1 MKSTIKMIMLGGL
14 VLAVMALV
22 VLVATSQAKPK
33 ADETPWLGV
42 YTQTLNQK
50 MAKAFDLPD
59 DYGVVINRVIKDSPA
74 DRAGLE
80 EEDVVVAFD
89 NTPVHS
95 SSELSDMVDESRV
108 GETVMLTVYRDGEKK
123 QVSLDIGARSESD
136 DEEEYEGSDDDQNWG
151 IYMPHS
157 GTRGYRFMERER
169 PYMGVSL
176 SGLSE
181 QLGDYFGVK
190 NGRGALITAVEE
202 NSPAE
207 KAGLKAGDVI
217 VAVNDEKVM
226 DASDVSQLVNDMEA
240 GETATVEIVRDKRD
254 KTIKVEI
261 GETKSPMNLGNLYWM
276 PKDDQGL
283 VLDLPKLKQQIPEM
297 YRFDR
302 NRESGDLQEE
312 MDQLRKELQQL
323 KDELKDLKKDLR

>member
-1 MKSTIKMIMLGGL
+1 
-14 VLAVMALV
+14 
-22 VLVATSQAKPK
+22 
-33 ADETPWLGV
+33 
-42 YTQTLNQK
+42 

-59 DYGVVINRVIKDSPA
+59 DYGVVVNKVVKNSPA
-74 DRAGLE
+74 DKAGLE

-95 SSELSDMVDESRV
+95 ASELSDMVDESRI
-108 GETVMLTVYRDGEKK
+108 GETVMLTIYRDGDKK
-123 QVSLDIGARSESD
+123 QVSLDIGARNKSD
-136 DEEEYEGSDDDQNWG
+136 DEEEYEGEDDDQNWG

-157 GTRGYRFMERER
+157 GSRAYRFMDRER

-176 SGLSE
+176 SGLSK

-202 NSPAE
+202 DSPAE

-226 DASDVSQLVNDMEA
+226 DAPDVSQLVNDMEE
-240 GETATVEIVRDKRD
+240 GDTATVEIVRDKRD

-261 GETKSPMNLGNLYWM
+261 GETKGPMNLGNLQWM
-276 PKDDQGL
+276 QKNDQGL
-283 VLDLPKLKQQIPEM
+283 VLDLPRLKRQIPDM

-302 NRESGDLQEE
+302 NRESGDLREE
-312 MDQLRKELQQL
+312 MDQLKEELQQL
-323 KDELKDLKKDLR
+323 KDELRDLRKDLR